1 MVFLAVLASF
11 YYFVKADDCGQNCDS
26 SDYNCLSQKVSAC
39 QQELAKTTNQKNTLK
54 SQITT
59 FDKQISLTEL
69 KIEAAQASLEESQK
83 KLEVLNSEIGDLTG
97 KISDLEGSISDL
109 YPVLIERIKADYET
123 SNEPLIEAMLTSN
136 NVTDY
141 MGRLK
146 YLQVVQAHDK
156 KLLSQMQT
164 AKASYTSEKT
174 DLGQKKIEVEALEKE
189 IEAEKAK
196 IEDQKATLET
206 QRAGEQR
213 LLAITQNDEA
223 RYQQLLTEAQA
234 QISAFKSYAA
244 FAGGGI
250 LPPQPSP
257 DGWYYNQ
264 RDNRWATNTI
274 GGSSE
279 QIWDVGCL
287 VTATA
292 MVMKKHG
299 QNVTPGDVAAN
310 HDYYFLDTAYMLIPW
325 AGGKFSSNWGF
336 DQSAVDS
343 KLSSGEPVIVGVRA
357 GAYGMHFIVLKSG
370 SGGNYVMN
378 DPWNG
383 PDLKFTDYY
392 TTSQIFQ
399 YGFYSG

>member
-1 MVFLAVLASF
+1 MVFLALLAGSH
-11 YYFVKADDCGQNCDS
+11 YFAKADDCDQNCDS
-26 SDYNCLSQKVSAC
+26 NDYNCLSQKVSAC
-39 QQELAKTTNQKNTLK
+39 QQELAQTTNQKNTLK

-69 KIEAAQASLEESQK
+69 KVEQAQASLEESQK

-97 KISDLEGSISDL
+97 KISDLEGSINDL
-109 YPVLIERIKADYET
+109 YPVLVERIKATYET
-123 SNEPLIEAMLTSN
+123 SNYPLIEAMLTSSD
-136 NVTDY
+136 VDQY

-146 YLQVVQAHDK
+146 YLQIVQAHDK
-156 KLLSQMQT
+156 KLLSQMQN

-174 DLGQKKIEVEALEKE
+174 DLGQKKIEVEALKKE

-196 IEDQKATLET
+196 VESQKATLEQ
-206 QRAGEQR
+206 QRADKQR
-213 LLAITQNDEA
+213 LLTITQNDET
-223 RYQQLLTEAQA
+223 RYQQLLNQAQA

-264 RDNRWATNTI
+264 RDSRWATNSI
-274 GGSSE
+274 GASTE

-287 VTATA
+287 VTSTA

-299 QNVTPGDVAAN
+299 QNVTPSDVAADR
-310 HDYYFLDTAYMLIPW
+310 DYYFSDTAYMLLPW
-325 AGGKFSSNWGF
+325 AGGKFSSAWGF

-383 PDLKFTDYY
+383 PDLNFSGYY
-392 TTSQIFQ
+392 STGQVFQ